1 MPWLALPYEDEAR
14 VAALKIRLDIKALPT
29 LYVLDSNG
37 KKVFEDQRQEV
48 AAAATTEEGAKAVLL
63 SWAEQLK
70 KSAEAEEEKKEWS
83 NQVWT
88 RYYVKYFK

>member
-1 MPWLALPYEDEAR
+1 
-14 VAALKIRLDIKALPT
+14 
-29 LYVLDSNG
+29 
-37 KKVFEDQRQEV
+37 
-48 AAAATTEEGAKAVLL
+48 LL